1 MAAQVPRI
9 AGHGIWCAVTN
20 PPFSRRPA
28 DFSGAGRR
36 ATPEKETK
44 PMGFLDTIGNAIWA
58 KLEPR
63 VNKLLDDTVALIQRE
78 IAEQVPVLVQA
89 AVAAGVK
96 AGTELAASG
105 VDKVT
110 DLIPGQLDDQI
121 IDPLVKGILG
131 DFLNNLGLG
140 PRSSG
145 GRKP

>member
-1 MAAQVPRI
+1 
-9 AGHGIWCAVTN
+9 
-20 PPFSRRPA
+20 
-28 DFSGAGRR
+28 
-36 ATPEKETK
+36 
-44 PMGFLDTIGNAIWA
+44 MGFLDTIGNAIWA

-78 IAEQVPVLVQA
+78 IAEQVPVIVQA

-131 DFLNNLGLG
+131 DFLNNLGI
-140 PRSSG
+140 R
-145 GRKP
+145 R